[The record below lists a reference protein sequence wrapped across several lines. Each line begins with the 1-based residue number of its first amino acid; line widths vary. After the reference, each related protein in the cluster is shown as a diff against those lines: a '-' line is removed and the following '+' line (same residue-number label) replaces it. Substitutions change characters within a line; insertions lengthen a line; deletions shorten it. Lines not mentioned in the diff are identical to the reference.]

1 MALTEFHGYE
11 DSVRWRL
18 TRDGIEIE
26 GTGVERTTGA
36 PTTVTS
42 VWERYSRE
50 INEASRTTRVPCAL
64 VVATICTESG
74 GKADAVRLEPG
85 YVSDEKTPH
94 KVSVGLTQT
103 LISTARDAMQ
113 MSFGRDWL
121 LVPGNAIAAGTNYI
135 AKQAELTALDPPL
148 VAAAYNAGKL
158 YHQTGSENRWKLRQ
172 YPIGTGKHCDRF
184 VRFFND
190 AVFVLTSHATRPA
203 VDIDVLLGSE
213 SDAKPAPRPPRRK
226 PEDVEIHFASTAK
239 AADLTP
245 YSETVLR
252 DVVVAADLRAVLI
265 SSTARTPSDQ
275 ARVMYNNLE
284 KEGVEK
290 QHKLYGHGGDQV
302 INVYVKSKTAGKSRE
317 AIIADMRDKIVAV
330 GPSNVSRHI
339 GDPRIRNVFDVAP
352 SSVANHVAFERAVRA
367 ERRIDGRSFFMP
379 PDDPGY
385 HLEIPQPADG

>member
-1 MALTEFHGYE
+1 MALTEFHGIE

-18 TRDGIEIE
+18 TREGVDIE
-26 GTGVERTTGA
+26 GTGVERTKGT

-50 INEASRTTRVPCAL
+50 INDASRNTRVPCAL

-74 GKADAVRLEPG
+74 GEADAVRLEPG

-103 LISTARDAMQ
+103 LISTARDVMK
-113 MSFGRDWL
+113 MSLDRDWL
-121 LVPGNAIAAGTNYI
+121 LVPANAIAAGTNYI
-135 AKQAELTALDPPL
+135 AQQAALTALDPPL
-148 VAAAYNAGKL
+148 VAAAYNAGDL
-158 YHQTGSENRWKLRQ
+158 YPQSGSQNRWKVRQ
-172 YPIGTGKHCDRF
+172 YPIGTGQHCDRF

-190 AVFVLTSHATRPA
+190 AVFVLASHATQP
-203 VDIDVLLGSE
+203 VIDIDVIADVG
-213 SDAKPAPRPPRRK
+213 AVKPAPAPPRRK
-226 PEDVEIHFASTAK
+226 PEDVDIRFAATAK

-284 KEGVEK
+284 TEGVAK
-290 QHKLYGHGGDQV
+290 QHELYGRGGDQV
-302 INVYVKSKTAGKSRE
+302 IDVYVKSKTAGKSRD
-317 AIIADMRDKIVAV
+317 AVIADMRDKIVAV
-330 GPSNVSRHI
+330 GPSNVSHHI
-339 GDPRIRNVFDVAP
+339 GDPKIRNVFDVAP
-352 SSVANHVAFERAVRA
+352 SSVANRVAFERAVRA
-367 ERRIDGRSFFMP
+367 ERRIDGRSFFTP
-379 PDDPGY
+379 RNDDPGY
-385 HLEIPQPADG
+385 HLEIPQPADD

>member
-1 MALTEFHGYE
+1 MALTEFHGIE
-11 DSVRWRL
+11 DSVRWRV
-18 TRDGIEIE
+18 TREGVEIE
-26 GTGVERTTGA
+26 GTGVERTKGA

-50 INEASRTTRVPCAL
+50 INDASRNTRVPCAL

-74 GKADAVRLEPG
+74 GKADAFRHEPG

-94 KVSVGLTQT
+94 KVSIGLTQT
-103 LISTARDAMQ
+103 LISTARDVMQ
-113 MSFGRDWL
+113 MSLDGDWL
-121 LVPGNAIAAGTNYI
+121 LVPANAITAGTNYI
-135 AKQAELTALDPPL
+135 AKQADLTALDPPL
-148 VAAAYNAGKL
+148 VAAAYNAGDL
-158 YHQTGSENRWKLRQ
+158 YPQTGSQNRWKVRQ
-172 YPIGTGKHCDRF
+172 YPIGTGQHCDRF

-190 AVFVLTSHATRPA
+190 AVFVLASHATRP
-203 VDIDVLLGSE
+203 VIDIDVIADVGGTR
-213 SDAKPAPRPPRRK
+213 PAPAPPRRK
-226 PEDVEIHFASTAK
+226 PQDVEIRFASTAK
-239 AADLTP
+239 AAELTP

-252 DVVVAADLRAVLI
+252 DVVVAADLRTVLI

-284 KEGVEK
+284 TEGVEK
-290 QHKLYGHGGDQV
+290 QHTLYGHGGDQV
-302 INVYVKSKTAGKSRE
+302 IDVYVKSKTAGKSRD

-352 SSVANHVAFERAVRA
+352 SSVANRVAFERAVRA

-379 PDDPGY
+379 PNDPGY
-385 HLEIPQPADG
+385 HIEIPQPADV